1 MFLDSLAHY
10 NVDGLS
16 KWVGYLEDKYRTTK
30 DDETAQELASY
41 QNLLNEVREYH
52 LMRDAVAE
60 LEEMQMEGY
69 PVKTVLHHYFKEA

>member
-10 NVDGLS
+10 NVDGLEG
-16 KWVGYLEDKYRTTK
+16 WVSYLENKYETTK